1 MERNCTTRCVW
12 IYYTSSVQYIRHD
25 DKSNETRLL
34 TRDTQTRLAYCE
46 SRDSTRNVENT
57 IVVKRTARRSFKV
70 MIHNKHSLR
79 ASIKRQKDE
88 RYALPCARLVLL
100 LGVLY
105 AVSGTRDLRL
115 SEGQLG
121 LSSSRTSRFLLCV
134 LELSLTLALTLLV
147 LICRRDNGRCE
158 GSGLCVDGL
167 GGAEVRMN
175 EGLGGRYTL

>member
-1 MERNCTTRCVW
+1 
-12 IYYTSSVQYIRHD
+12 
-25 DKSNETRLL
+25 
-34 TRDTQTRLAYCE
+34 
-46 SRDSTRNVENT
+46 
-57 IVVKRTARRSFKV
+57 

-105 AVSGTRDLRL
+105 AVSGARDLRL
-115 SEGQLG
+115 GEGQLG
-121 LSSSRTSRFLLCV
+121 LSGSRTSRFLLCV
-134 LELSLTLALTLLV
+134 LELSLALALALLV
-147 LICRRDNGRCE
+147 LICRRNDSRCE

-175 EGLGGRYTL
+175 EGLGGRYPL